1 MEWGIIITGVCLLGM
16 AGLFVMNLGMCEE
29 SNVREDDKPV
39 EAMQEPVEQVEHKKA
54 A

>member
-1 MEWGIIITGVCLLGM
+1 MEWGIIITGICLLGM
-16 AGLFVMNLGMCEE
+16 AALFVTSLGIEG
-29 SNVREDDKPV
+29 SQVRENDKPV